1 MSSNRRDV
9 RGRISGK
16 KRTSCCVPGLR
27 NLVPLARA
35 SLVQHKGGVE
45 ERKEAEEQ
53 KDASDDEIN
62 NSEEVHKTDV
72 VVGGGLFG
80 CAAGCG
86 ADNEYDCFDSGN
98 DSVHSSGYKPALPK
112 RPPRKFLP

>member
-16 KRTSCCVPGLR
+16 KRTSCCVTGLR
-27 NLVPLARA
+27 NLGPLARA

-45 ERKEAEEQ
+45 ERK
-53 KDASDDEIN
+53 DASDDEIN
-62 NSEEVHKTDV
+62 NSEEVDETDV

-80 CAAGCG
+80 CAAGSG
-86 ADNEYDCFDSGN
+86 ADNNYDCFDSGN
-98 DSVHSSGYKPALPK
+98 DSGNDSDSVHSNG
-112 RPPRKFLP
+112 